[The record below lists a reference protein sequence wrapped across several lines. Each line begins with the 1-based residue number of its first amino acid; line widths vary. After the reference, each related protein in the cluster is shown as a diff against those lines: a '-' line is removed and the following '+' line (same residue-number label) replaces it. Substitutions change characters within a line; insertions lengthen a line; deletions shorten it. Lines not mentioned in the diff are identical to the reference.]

1 MKKEMPNYQKIMETH
16 ENDFICSY
24 KNSPITETGIYHSH
38 DGYEIYLFLH
48 GDTKILLENDGK
60 IMEPGDLVLFPPYVF
75 HHACPMGTGD
85 YGRVVINIK
94 EEYFENKGDEYK
106 HFTDCFKQEDM
117 TKLNII
123 HLNQEQVDTFV
134 SYTDILEKT
143 INEKGQEFGSTVLA
157 ESILNII
164 LISINRL
171 ANTKKTPTYVDVL
184 PKTITDAFNY
194 INLHLADSVSA
205 SSVAENLHL
214 HPVYLNRIFKANTG
228 TSIQQ
233 YIIEKRLALAK
244 KLLREGTAPID
255 VCFQSG
261 FNNYSNFSR
270 TFSNHTGTSPKQY
283 QMSVRSPFVVH

>member
-1 MKKEMPNYQKIMETH
+1 
-16 ENDFICSY
+16 
-24 KNSPITETGIYHSH
+24 
-38 DGYEIYLFLH
+38 
-48 GDTKILLENDGK
+48 
-60 IMEPGDLVLFPPYVF
+60 
-75 HHACPMGTGD
+75 
-85 YGRVVINIK
+85 
-94 EEYFENKGDEYK
+94 
-106 HFTDCFKQEDM
+106 M

-123 HLNQEQVDTFV
+123 HLNQEQIDAFV
-134 SYTDILEKT
+134 GYTDLLEKSL
-143 INEKGQEFGSTVLA
+143 NEHDQEFGSTVLA

-164 LISINRL
+164 LITINRL
-171 ANTKKTPTYVDVL
+171 ANKKRTPTYVDVL

-194 INLHLADSVSA
+194 INLHLSDSISA
-205 SSVAENLHL
+205 SSVAENMHL

-244 KLLREGTAPID
+244 KLLKEGNSPID

-283 QMSVRSPFVVH
+283 QMSVRSPFVIH